1 MVPTSLQQEMVKRRS
16 HIDGTDPSRG
26 AADQPMRDG
35 HKVAAELGEL
45 SRQRSVSGASAS
57 LRASLESMFAKRSE
71 PAIPPPIDP
80 PPPLPPQPPPPPL
93 PPPPPPLPPAPPSF
107 SSNNPLPT
115 ARPPPQTHQS
125 ERTDGPRGRRPRGRR
140 GSATSSGE
148 ATAGSAS
155 GVGGW
160 GDSQRW
166 LSGSLLALAVAIMVA
181 VGAATFGWMLRVGA
195 PPIASPEHA
204 AMAEIVRANSDVLQR
219 ALQEATARADR
230 AISTRERLGAQL
242 EQCQRDLRERDDY
255 SSAAVPRVDAL
266 RDQLR
271 EAQDALTRVEAYFG
285 AAAMMEAQRHRG
297 WLRRALSMGADQR
310 VAAGQRVLSG

>member
-1 MVPTSLQQEMVKRRS
+1 
-16 HIDGTDPSRG
+16 
-26 AADQPMRDG
+26 
-35 HKVAAELGEL
+35 
-45 SRQRSVSGASAS
+45 
-57 LRASLESMFAKRSE
+57 
-71 PAIPPPIDP
+71 
-80 PPPLPPQPPPPPL
+80 
-93 PPPPPPLPPAPPSF
+93 
-107 SSNNPLPT
+107 
-115 ARPPPQTHQS
+115 
-125 ERTDGPRGRRPRGRR
+125 
-140 GSATSSGE
+140 
-148 ATAGSAS
+148 
-155 GVGGW
+155 
-160 GDSQRW
+160 
-166 LSGSLLALAVAIMVA
+166 MVA